1 MDRVFL
7 DANVLFS
14 AAYRPDS
21 GLLRLWEVADAAV
34 VTSDYAIEEAARNLP
49 ARAQRDALAVLATR
63 TEVVHGTFDGV
74 PLPRGVRLPADD
86 EPILR
91 AAIAARCT
99 HLLTGNLRDFGP
111 YHDTK
116 VARVLIQRPAAYL
129 ALRG

>member
-7 DANVLFS
+7 DANALFS

-21 GLLRLWEVADAAV
+21 GLLRLWEVTGAVV

-49 ARAQRDALAVLATR
+49 ARTQRDALAVLAAR
-63 TEVVHGTFDGV
+63 TEVVRGTFDGV
-74 PLPRGVRLPADD
+74 PLPRRVLLPADD

-91 AAIAARCT
+91 AAIAARGT

-111 YHDTK
+111 HLDTR
-116 VARVLIQRPAAYL
+116 VAGVAIQRPATYL
-129 ALRG
+129 SARG